1 MEKNS
6 KKVSDDK
13 IVLIVDHA
21 VKCENEVRETCNYR
35 FASNFVNGLMSINGV
50 DSDKLYIGGNKE
62 KLICFLASMLKDYQS
77 YQLLDLKFGF
87 EHDRDEDFDYDL
99 SNDLEEGIT
108 N

>member
-1 MEKNS
+1 MEKNI
-6 KKVSDDK
+6 KKVSGEK

-21 VKCENEVRETCNYR
+21 VKCENEVRETCSYR
-35 FASNFVNGLMSINGV
+35 FTSNFMNGLMSLNGV
-50 DSDKLYIGGNKE
+50 NSEKLYIGGNKE

-87 EHDRDEDFDYDL
+87 EYDRDEDFDYDL